1 MKTLWLFGGRQRI
14 QLMTQPVVA
23 PAVPAL
29 VKIVNLLKSLTSTE
43 QKVAAYVLERPEEV
57 IYLPVTEVAERVGVS
72 EATVVRF
79 CRKAGFSGFQ
89 HLKIAI
95 ARELTP
101 AQSTIRDGLSWT
113 DDLATICDKVY
124 QTIVHALAQSRAAID
139 QKELAKAVE
148 AVVAARRVDVYGVG
162 TSGMVAQIACYRL
175 LRIGKQAVAHSD
187 PHLQCIAG
195 TLLGPEDV
203 AIAISHS
210 GSTRDVLDSLEVAK
224 KSGARTICIT
234 NYAKSPITRFADIQ
248 LLTATQETPF
258 ESGRTASII
267 AQLALID
274 ALVAGVV
281 AKRQEHAIT
290 YIRRTGESVTS
301 KKI

>member
-1 MKTLWLFGGRQRI
+1 MAQSTL
-14 QLMTQPVVA
+14 T

-29 VKIVNLLKSLTSTE
+29 VKIVNLLKSLTTTE
-43 QKVAAYVLERPEEV
+43 QKVAAYVLEQPEEI
-57 IYLPVTEVAERVGVS
+57 IYLTITELAERVGVS
-72 EATVVRF
+72 EATVIRF
-79 CRKAGFSGFQ
+79 CRKSGFAGFQ

-95 ARELTP
+95 ARELNP
-101 AQSTIRDGLSWT
+101 AQSTSRDELSWA
-113 DDLATICDKVY
+113 DDLPTICNNVY
-124 QTIVHALAQSRAAID
+124 QTIVHALTQSRTAID
-139 QKELAKAVE
+139 EEELAKAVE
-148 AVVAARRVDVYGVG
+148 AIVAARRVDLYGVG

-175 LRIGKQAVAHSD
+175 LRIGKQALAHSD

-234 NYAKSPITRFADIQ
+234 NFAKSPITRLADIQ
-248 LLTATQETPF
+248 LLTATRETPF
-258 ESGRTASII
+258 ESGHTASII
-267 AQLALID
+267 AQLALVD
-274 ALVAGVV
+274 ALVAGV
-281 AKRQEHAIT
+281 AARCQEQAIT
-290 YIRRTGESVTS
+290 FTRRTGEAVMT